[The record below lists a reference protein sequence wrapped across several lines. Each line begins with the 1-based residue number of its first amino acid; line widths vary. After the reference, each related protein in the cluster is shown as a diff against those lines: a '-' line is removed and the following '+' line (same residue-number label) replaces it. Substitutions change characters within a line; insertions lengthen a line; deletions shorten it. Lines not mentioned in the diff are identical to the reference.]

1 MRDDRGIPTRPSEY
15 ERRLLP
21 DNALAHA
28 PAQVVK
34 TNAAA
39 AEALDRHRKLIAAE
53 READIA
59 ARNAE
64 GADQQA
70 MKAALDAGKAAPK
83 PSVNAKREAADKAR
97 ATTAAAAAL
106 VEEKFAAL
114 ADAVRVHHRVWANNL
129 QPVLEATTKQA
140 QATVAAT
147 AEAFNEF
154 DTTVDVLAYL
164 WTFDP
169 ERGKT
174 QELRDGSTL
183 IAQGAEVERRPAA
196 LLAALTE
203 VAGEYQV
210 ALRQGE
216 SEIDHQAA
224 EHARNLARKAIRHQQ
239 NQERA
244 ATAKTVPGFTVG

>member
-1 MRDDRGIPTRPSEY
+1 MRNDRRPTQPSEY
-15 ERRLLP
+15 ARRLLP
-21 DNALAHA
+21 DNALEHA
-28 PAQVVK
+28 PDQVVK

-39 AEALDRHRKLIAAE
+39 SEALDRHRKLIAAE

-59 ARNAE
+59 ATNAE
-64 GADQQA
+64 GADQHA
-70 MKAALDAGKAAPK
+70 MKAALDGGKAAPK
-83 PSVNAKREAADKAR
+83 PTVHAKRQAADQAR
-97 ATTAAAAAL
+97 ATTTAAAAL

-114 ADAVRVHHRVWANNL
+114 ADAVRVHHREWANNL

-147 AEAFNEF
+147 AEAFDRF
-154 DTTVDVLAYL
+154 DMTVDVLAYL
-164 WTFDP
+164 RTFDP
-169 ERGKT
+169 DRDKT

-210 ALRQGE
+210 TLSQGE
-216 SEIDHQAA
+216 SEIDRQAA
-224 EHARNLARKAIRHQQ
+224 ANARN
-239 NQERA
+239 
-244 ATAKTVPGFTVG
+244 G